1 MRIRLVW
8 IAAVAVGCARAADVP
23 QHPLDSID
31 QRVQPCMACH
41 GEKGQAR
48 RDGYYP
54 RIAGKPA
61 GYLLNQL
68 HGFRDGRRHFAMM
81 TYLVALQTDDYLREM
96 AEYFAVQRAP
106 YPPPESPRVNAA
118 TLERGRVLVMEGD
131 PALRLPACRSC
142 HGAKLLGVAPAV
154 PGLLGVSQDYL
165 IVQLSE
171 WRAGTRAAMAPD
183 CMAEIVRR
191 LRPGDVN
198 AATAWLAMQAVP
210 DDAQVEQTF
219 EHPPPLECGSIPNGG
234 RGP

>member
-1 MRIRLVW
+1 MW
-8 IAAVAVGCARAADVP
+8 TAAIAIGCARAADVP
-23 QHPLDSID
+23 RYSLDSID

-41 GEKGQAR
+41 GEQGQAR

-68 HGFRDGRRHFAMM
+68 RGFREGRRHFAMM
-81 TYLVALQTDDYLREM
+81 TYLVSLQSDDYLREW
-96 AEYFAVQRAP
+96 AEYFAAQRAP
-106 YPPPESPRVNAA
+106 YPPPETPRVNAA

-142 HGAKLLGVAPAV
+142 HGARLLGVAPAV

-165 IVQLSE
+165 IAQLSE
-171 WRAGTRAAMAPD
+171 WRAGTRAALAPD

-191 LRPGDVN
+191 LQPGDVN
-198 AATAWLAMQAVP
+198 AATAWLASQAVP
-210 DDAQVEQTF
+210 ADAQVEQTF
-219 EHPPPLECGSIPNGG
+219 DHPPPLACGSIPNGG